1 MTNTECRCLC
11 APAGHHASVC
21 AGLARPGKV
30 VPLAGAQPSARVPA
44 CGPCHRA
51 TVTAAAGFVPVSRP
65 GPNGRVTGNPVRH
78 RVAPARS

>member
-11 APAGHHASVC
+11 APAGHHASNC
-21 AGLARPGKV
+21 AGLARPGKF

-51 TVTAAAGFVPVSRP
+51 TVTAAVGFVPFP
-65 GPNGRVTGNPVRH
+65 AQGRM
-78 RVAPARS
+78 VARLGIRSGSA